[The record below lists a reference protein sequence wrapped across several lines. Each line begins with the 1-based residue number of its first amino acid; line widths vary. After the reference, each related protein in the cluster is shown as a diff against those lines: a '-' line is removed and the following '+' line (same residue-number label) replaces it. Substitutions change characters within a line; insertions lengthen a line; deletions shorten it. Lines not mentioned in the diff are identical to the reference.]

1 MVRKRRV
8 VVGITPDPCE
18 TKKKTKSKRR
28 KRLSKEEEEEEEGT
42 PLRGIFCLKTRQD
55 MKIFEEKEDCFILDF
70 DPNDSFD
77 ARKLSDSPASE
88 CDDDVAIVHEKGQ
101 VACRDF
107 PHPRHLCLK
116 FPFESSQHSSH
127 CNQCYCYVC
136 DVVAPCAYW
145 TASFATPHC
154 EALENSK
161 WKPIRKLYRDLP
173 AAGLR
178 VTTKK

>member
-101 VACRDF
+101 VWLLGF
-107 PHPRHLCLK
+107 LGPLFCLK
-116 FPFESSQHSSH
+116 ILRLF
-127 CNQCYCYVC
+127 
-136 DVVAPCAYW
+136 
-145 TASFATPHC
+145 TSF
-154 EALENSK
+154 
-161 WKPIRKLYRDLP
+161 
-173 AAGLR
+173 
-178 VTTKK
+178 